1 MVKQDAVPVE
11 LTFDASGRSPVIAC
25 NNSDGVT
32 LFTLTVSGD
41 ADQIK
46 LRTSRSKTLADEW
59 PEDGAL
65 AYGAAAGV
73 ETHEAFN
80 LAADLFKVTR
90 PSDATVRVW
99 YQRWRRS
106 PAIA

>member
-1 MVKQDAVPVE
+1 MVKQDALPVE
-11 LTFDASGRSPVIAC
+11 LTFDTNGRSPVIPC
-25 NNSDGVT
+25 NNSDGVS
-32 LFTLTVSGD
+32 LFTLTVSGG
-41 ADQIK
+41 ADSVK
-46 LRTSRSKTLADEW
+46 LRTARDKSLADEW

-65 AYGAAAGV
+65 AYGAVAGV

-90 PSDATVRVW
+90 PAGATVRVW

-106 PAIA
+106 PATA